1 MRLIRCPFAEW
12 ATASVPTDVTLMDQ
26 KVGQIVRH
34 ANAQNDP
41 F

>member
-1 MRLIRCPFAEW
+1 M
-12 ATASVPTDVTLMDQ
+12 ASVQTDVTLMDQ
-26 KVGQIVRH
+26 NVGQIVRH